1 MSNDVDFQIVC
12 SGCGCLAIRIEE
24 PLKASREATVYC
36 GDCGTARGTVG
47 ALRDLAVRRSPEITF
62 SAPSAGTLVNVS
74 AADDLESDN
83 EISKQYDELR
93 RLRRKVEIAESHART
108 SNRRLASMGRTR
120 RRDASFFHFL
130 SPLRAET
137 GIYIDGEGDQKRRH

>member
-36 GDCGTARGTVG
+36 GDCGITRGTVG

-62 SAPSAGTLVNVS
+62 SAPSAGIPVNGPT
-74 AADDLESDN
+74 ANDLESDN
-83 EISKQYDELR
+83 EISKQYNELQ
-93 RLRRKVEIAESHART
+93 RLRRKVEVAESRART
-108 SNRRLASMGRTR
+108 SNRRLAATGPTR
-120 RRDASFFHFL
+120 RRDASFIHFCP
-130 SPLRAET
+130 PLRAET
-137 GIYIDGEGDQKRRH
+137 NIYIDGEGDQKRRH